1 MDQDR
6 RQFLRNSGIVLTI
19 AVAGEVLL
27 LSPAQARAAG
37 LPLQLLS
44 EQEVSTLESIAEAVV
59 PGARKAGIAQYIDK
73 QLGASHEQSL
83 LMLKYLGVPQSDY
96 IAFYQSGF
104 RSAAALAQSRFGKG
118 WSELEP
124 NQTDELVAE
133 MAGKDQPR
141 EWEGPPASFFFFV
154 IRSDASDVV
163 YGTEEGF
170 AALGVPY
177 MAHITPP
184 EPW

>member
-1 MDQDR
+1 MDKDR
-6 RQFLRNSGIVLTI
+6 RQFLRNSGIVLSI

-44 EQEVSTLESIAEAVV
+44 AQEAATLEAITEAVV
-59 PGARKAGIAQYIDK
+59 PGARKAGISQYIDK
-73 QLGASHEQSL
+73 QLAASHEESL

-96 IAFYQSGF
+96 LSFYQGGLG
-104 RSAAALAQSRFGKG
+104 SAAALAHSRFGKG
-118 WSELEP
+118 WSELASSEAD
-124 NQTDELVAE
+124 TLVTE
-133 MAGKDQPR
+133 IAGTQPKG
-141 EWEGPPASFFFFV
+141 WEGPPAAFFFFV

-163 YGTEEGF
+163 YGTEEGY
-170 AALGVPY
+170 AAIGMPY
-177 MAHITPP
+177 MAHIAPP

>member
-1 MDQDR
+1 MDQER
-6 RQFLRNSGIVLTI
+6 RQFLRNSGIVLSI

-37 LPLQLLS
+37 LPFQRLS
-44 EQEVSTLESIAEAVV
+44 AQEVSTLEAMAEAVV

-73 QLGASHEQSL
+73 QLAASHEESL
-83 LMLKYLGVPQSDY
+83 LMLKYLGVPQSDCLS
-96 IAFYQSGF
+96 FYQGGL
-104 RSAAALAQSRFGKG
+104 RSAAALSHSRFGKG
-118 WSELEP
+118 WPELES
-124 NQTDELVAE
+124 NEADELVAE
-133 MAGKDQPR
+133 IAGKQQPG

-163 YGTEEGF
+163 YGSEEGF
-170 AALGVPY
+170 AAIGMPY
-177 MAHITPP
+177 MAHIAPP

>member
-1 MDQDR
+1 MDQGR
-6 RQFLRNSGIVLTI
+6 RQFLRNSGIVLSI

-44 EQEVSTLESIAEAVV
+44 ALEVSTLEAIAEAVV

-73 QLGASHEQSL
+73 QLGASGEQSL
-83 LMLKYLGVPQSDY
+83 LMLKYLGVPQSDH
-96 IAFYQSGF
+96 IAFYRSSL
-104 RSAAALAQSRFGKG
+104 RSAATLAQARFGKG

-124 NQTDELVAE
+124 HQTDQLVAE

-163 YGTEEGF
+163 YGTEAGF
-170 AALGVPY
+170 AAIGAPY

>member
-6 RQFLRNSGIVLTI
+6 RQFLRNSGIVLSI

-37 LPLQLLS
+37 LPFQLLS
-44 EQEVSTLESIAEAVV
+44 AQEASTLEAIAEAVV
-59 PGARKAGIAQYIDK
+59 PGARKAGISQYIDK
-73 QLGASHEQSL
+73 QLAASDDDAL
-83 LMLKYLGVPQSDY
+83 LMLKYLGVAQSDY
-96 IAFYQSGF
+96 LSFYQGGLA
-104 RSAAALAQSRFGKG
+104 SAAALAQSRFAKG
-118 WSELEP
+118 WPELESSEV
-124 NQTDELVAE
+124 DALVAE
-133 MAGKDQPR
+133 IAGNEQPGG
-141 EWEGPPASFFFFV
+141 WAGPPAAFFFFV

-170 AALGVPY
+170 AAIGMPY
-177 MAHITPP
+177 MAHIAPP

>member
-1 MDQDR
+1 MDKDR
-6 RQFLRNSGIVLTI
+6 RQFLRNSGIVLSI

-37 LPLQLLS
+37 LPLQVLS
-44 EQEVSTLESIAEAVV
+44 AQEAATLEAIAEAVV
-59 PGARKAGIAQYIDK
+59 PGARKAGISQYIDK
-73 QLGASHEQSL
+73 QLAASHEESL
-83 LMLKYLGVPQSDY
+83 LMLKYLGVPQSEY
-96 IAFYQSGF
+96 LSFYQGGLG
-104 RSAAALAQSRFGKG
+104 SAAALAHSRFGKG

-124 NQTDELVAE
+124 NETDTLVAE
-133 MAGKDQPR
+133 IAGNQPKG
-141 EWEGPPASFFFFV
+141 WGGPPAAFFFFV

-170 AALGVPY
+170 ATIGMPY
-177 MAHITPP
+177 MAHIAPP